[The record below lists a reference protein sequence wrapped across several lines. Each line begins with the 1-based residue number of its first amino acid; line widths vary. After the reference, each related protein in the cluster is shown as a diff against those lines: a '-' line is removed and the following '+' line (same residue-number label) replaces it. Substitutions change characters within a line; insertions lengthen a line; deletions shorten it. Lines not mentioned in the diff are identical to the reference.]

1 MPLGL
6 LCVKT
11 VKTPAGVSGALCL
24 HEKTASL
31 QSRPVAVSYM
41 QAPPPPPPRIVDTPI
56 ACNMR
61 ACSADGVC
69 CGQDPIDHQ
78 FYCAS
83 HCYCANKTTSVVR
96 IGCWCDDGFHGL
108 ECSQEVSPT
117 VWLAVIL
124 SVGTL
129 LVLLIAWGFR
139 CQEELD
145 ETTLNYNDNATQ
157 RGRPSPLLR
166 EGGAAA
172 LAAATARDA
181 TECPSSTDVS
191 CTGVV
196 RATSDAG
203 HSLTG
208 RRCCVCL
215 AKPLQVVLIPCGH
228 ACTCRRCSRQLDR
241 CPLCRL
247 EIQATQRVFF

>member
-1 MPLGL
+1 MKRR
-6 LCVKT
+6 LCN
-11 VKTPAGVSGALCL
+11 
-24 HEKTASL
+24 
-31 QSRPVAVSYM
+31 
-41 QAPPPPPPRIVDTPI
+41 QAYFACVTMMRDHDATPPPPSRIMVTPI

-83 HCYCANKTTSVVR
+83 HCYCANKTTTSVVR

-172 LAAATARDA
+172 LAAATVRDA
-181 TECPSSTDVS
+181 TECPSSTDAS

-247 EIQATQRVFF
+247 EIRATQRVFF